1 MPVDW
6 YQVADMA
13 VRGVGGVLFITF
25 AYLLFR
31 ALKKCASEMFGAV
44 RGHATGNGTGSG
56 DPNETTTTKAAD
68 HTAYQGRAV
77 KAAQQIVAEAC
88 DRSIVR
94 PEHAQFYDFVLAAA
108 RAVLDYPAVAE
119 SIGKKMPPDAWQK
132 PPKAASSQPGS
143 SGRPEVAW
151 LDVGSALL
159 RVATALLLV
168 TTVVTVVLG
177 FGAWVATP

>member
-56 DPNETTTTKAAD
+56 DPNETTTAKAAD
-68 HTAYQGRAV
+68 HTAYQGHAV
-77 KAAQQIVAEAC
+77 KAAQQIIADAC
-88 DRSIVR
+88 DRRIVR
-94 PEHAQFYDFVLAAA
+94 PEHAQFYEFVLAAA
-108 RAVLDYPAVAE
+108 RAVLD
-119 SIGKKMPPDAWQK
+119 
-132 PPKAASSQPGS
+132 S
-143 SGRPEVAW
+143 SGGGRKHWKENAAGR
-151 LDVGSALL
+151 LAGATQGREFSAGSERSPRGSLA
-159 RVATALLLV
+159 
-168 TTVVTVVLG
+168 
-177 FGAWVATP
+177 

>member
-94 PEHAQFYDFVLAAA
+94 PEHAQFYDFVLMRPARCSITRQLPKASERKCRRTLGRSHPRPPVLSRV
-108 RAVLDYPAVAE
+108 RAVAPRSLGLMWGLLCFE
-119 SIGKKMPPDAWQK
+119 WRLLCFSSPPL
-132 PPKAASSQPGS
+132 SQ
-143 SGRPEVAW
+143 W
-151 LDVGSALL
+151 CSA
-159 RVATALLLV
+159 
-168 TTVVTVVLG
+168 
-177 FGAWVATP
+177 

>member
-1 MPVDW
+1 M
-6 YQVADMA
+6 
-13 VRGVGGVLFITF
+13 LFITF

-56 DPNETTTTKAAD
+56 DPNETTTAKAAD
-68 HTAYQGRAV
+68 HTAYQGHAV
-77 KAAQQIVAEAC
+77 KAAQQIIADAC
-88 DRSIVR
+88 DRRIVR
-94 PEHAQFYDFVLAAA
+94 PEHTQFYDFVLGAA
-108 RAVLDYPAVAE
+108 RAALDHPAVAG
-119 SIGKKMPPDAWQK
+119 SIGKKMPPDAWRE
-132 PPKAASSQPGS
+132 PPKAASSQPGP

-159 RVATALLLV
+159 PVATALLLV

-177 FGAWVATP
+177 FGAWVATH

>member
-1 MPVDW
+1 MRVDW

-25 AYLLFR
+25 AYLLFSAQELR
-31 ALKKCASEMFGAV
+31 SEMFGAV
-44 RGHATGNGTGSG
+44 RGHAPGNGTGSG

-77 KAAQQIVAEAC
+77 KAAQQIIAEAC
-88 DRSIVR
+88 DRRIVR
-94 PEHAQFYDFVLAAA
+94 PEHTQFYDFVLAAA
-108 RAVLDYPAVAE
+108 RAVLDHPAVAE
-119 SIGKKMPPDAWQK
+119 SIGKKMPPDAWQE
-132 PPKAASSQPGS
+132 PPKAGSSQPGP

-151 LDVGSALL
+151 LDMGSALL

>member
-77 KAAQQIVAEAC
+77 KAAQQIIAEAC

-108 RAVLDYPAVAE
+108 RAVLDHPAVAE

-132 PPKAASSQPGS
+132 PPKAASSQPSS

-151 LDVGSALL
+151 LDMGSALL